1 TKYFFWLKI
10 ASLSLFCVLNIY
22 VFVLSCV
29 YNYQYEMIKEYVKF
43 KDSMF
48 TMDRWINSPSGKLK
62 IYLFNVTN
70 AEKLLSG
77 RDEKMH
83 LEQIGPITYKIN
95 SHNYIINRTKDN
107 LTYRKDPYRSF
118 NFMPFES
125 ISPDILKKTIVQVN
139 DQIFNR
145 WSFYEKL
152 FFPTSV
158 GEILDRYSYQLFS
171 VIMLFSCNFFSYSKT
186 FYYRQLYLRM
196 NQVFTVNIGMKHGME
211 NFFRIQTFKGERL
224 ISKFDWTSV
233 SDDCAINV
241 QGAFDNSLFPPF
253 ITKNSSLSIMAF
265 QLCSVIPFQY
275 QREEI
280 HHGLHGYRYVIM
292 PPKETKCF
300 SKVYGETLP
309 KDMFDISNCVR
320 MPWLEEVPTAFSA
333 PHFYGSSYNWSEHF
347 EGLNPN
353 AEEHEAFILLEPTTG
368 VKINERIRFQ
378 SNTILP
384 DLRSMYNG
392 PQRLSNKIVPN
403 FWYEF

>member
-1 TKYFFWLKI
+1 
-10 ASLSLFCVLNIY
+10 
-22 VFVLSCV
+22 
-29 YNYQYEMIKEYVKF
+29 MIKEYVKF
-43 KDSMF
+43 KDSVF

-70 AEKLLSG
+70 AEELLSG
-77 RDEKMH
+77 RDEKVH

-95 SHNYIINRTKDN
+95 SHNYIINRTKDS
-107 LTYRKDPYRSF
+107 LTYRKDPYRNF

-125 ISPDILKKTIVQVN
+125 ISPDILNNTIV
-139 DQIFNR
+139 
-145 WSFYEKL
+145 
-152 FFPTSV
+152 
-158 GEILDRYSYQLFS
+158 
-171 VIMLFSCNFFSYSKT
+171 
-186 FYYRQLYLRM
+186 QLYLRI

-224 ISKFDWTSV
+224 ISSFDWTSV

-253 ITKNSSLSIMAF
+253 ITKNTSLNIMAF
-265 QLCSVIPFQY
+265 QLCRVIPLQY

-280 HHGLHGYRYVIM
+280 LHGLHGYRYVLM

-320 MPWLEEVPTAFSA
+320 MPWLEKVPTAFSA

-353 AEEHEAFILLEPTTG
+353 AEEHEPFILLEPTTG

-384 DLRSMYNG
+384 DLRNMYNG
-392 PQRLSNKIVPN
+392 LQRLSNKIVPN
-403 FWYEF
+403 FWYEFEMDELPFNVRFIIFLNAYAIKDIFQKMLLIG

>member
-1 TKYFFWLKI
+1 
-10 ASLSLFCVLNIY
+10 
-22 VFVLSCV
+22 
-29 YNYQYEMIKEYVKF
+29 
-43 KDSMF
+43 
-48 TMDRWINSPSGKLK
+48 
-62 IYLFNVTN
+62 
-70 AEKLLSG
+70 
-77 RDEKMH
+77 
-83 LEQIGPITYKIN
+83 
-95 SHNYIINRTKDN
+95 
-107 LTYRKDPYRSF
+107 
-118 NFMPFES
+118 
-125 ISPDILKKTIVQVN
+125 
-139 DQIFNR
+139 
-145 WSFYEKL
+145 
-152 FFPTSV
+152 
-158 GEILDRYSYQLFS
+158 
-171 VIMLFSCNFFSYSKT
+171 
-186 FYYRQLYLRM
+186 
-196 NQVFTVNIGMKHGME
+196 MKHGMK

-224 ISKFDWTSV
+224 ISRFDWTSV

-275 QREEI
+275 KREEI

-300 SKVYGETLP
+300 SKAYGETLP

-403 FWYEF
+403 FWYEFEMDELPFNVRFIIFINAYAMPVLQPIMMIVQLLGAIWSLNMLLRIHRQRRYLPENAFNTIETNLLLPPKNSNLIVSQSCYEQSLSPPIFVIE